1 MKSLH
6 GPIAEVFPLRPLKAF
21 VKWRTICHDL
31 NGNLRVQW
39 NRQMLRFLKNITRG
53 RSCLCHLET
62 RLREM
67 TLYGKILLRARSIS
81 REQKWHSYALIQ
93 SSNPTDFAPVN
104 NSFSDVH
111 MLPWNMCEKKTRFF
125 IFARACAK
133 RRYSISA
140 APIVVVQQSMMG
152 YCNGSG
158 HRHNK
163 FGVWNI
169 LTCRCVHVNFR

>member
-1 MKSLH
+1 MVESHRGQWIEQNIARWLKMFGFTLRLPSTFWWLSARLQYLKCKCTGDTAVLHKAINFCELNQSFISFLCRIMQWKWYYIWMLWDSLSIY
-6 GPIAEVFPLRPLKAF
+6 PY
-21 VKWRTICHDL
+21 D
-31 NGNLRVQW
+31 
-39 NRQMLRFLKNITRG
+39 NRQISENI
-53 RSCLCHLET
+53 
-62 RLREM
+62 
-67 TLYGKILLRARSIS
+67 
-81 REQKWHSYALIQ
+81 
-93 SSNPTDFAPVN
+93 F
-104 NSFSDVH
+104 SFI
-111 MLPWNMCEKKTRFF
+111 